1 MSDLESG
8 QPATPNPELEPTL
21 APPAAPAGS
30 FSAPVT
36 TAPAARHDGR
46 RGLAAAIIA
55 AIVLATSGGIG
66 IGWNLAHLISSH
78 STSSTH
84 ASIQTVPAQG
94 GSKSADPAS
103 VAARVIPAVV
113 DINTTIQTS
122 SATEQAAGSGLIIT
136 SSGDILTNNHVVDG
150 SINLRVTIQGR
161 SGTYTAN
168 VVGVDPG
175 DDLAVIHVSG
185 VSGLPTVTLANSS
198 SVKVG
203 DPVLAIGNAL
213 GLGGTPRVTQGYITD
228 LDQTITASENGS
240 NSETL
245 HGMIQSDA
253 EISPGDSGGALVNTA
268 GQVIGIITAGEAT
281 SFRTTTSTV
290 AYAIPSST
298 AAQIA
303 NQILSGQPG
312 GGVIIGPVG
321 HLGVGV
327 ETLDSETAAQLGLSV
342 SSGALVRT
350 VENGSPAAS
359 AGIQPGAVIVGI
371 NSTTITGSP
380 SLGQALQQFK
390 PGDTVKVTWVDQGGT
405 RSANVTLTTGPAV

>member
-1 MSDLESG
+1 MTDVEPG
-8 QPATPNPELEPTL
+8 QPATPGPELEPTL
-21 APPAAPAGS
+21 APPAGVPAS
-30 FSAPVT
+30 PASPF
-36 TAPAARHDGR
+36 TAAARPRHDGR

-55 AIVLATSGGIG
+55 AIVLATGGGIG
-66 IGWNLAHLISSH
+66 IGWNLAQLISSH
-78 STSSTH
+78 NASSTH
-84 ASIQTVPAQG
+84 ASVQTVPAQT

-103 VAARVIPAVV
+103 IAAKVIPAVV
-113 DINTTIQTS
+113 DINTTIQTP
-122 SATEQAAGSGLIIT
+122 SATEQAAGTGLIIT
-136 SSGDILTNNHVVDG
+136 STGDILTNNHVVDG

-161 SGTYTAN
+161 SGRYTAN
-168 VVGVDPG
+168 VVGVAPG
-175 DDLAVIHVSG
+175 DDLAVIHISG

-213 GLGGTPRVTQGYITD
+213 GLGGTPRVTQGFVTD

-268 GQVIGIITAGEAT
+268 GQVIGVITAGEAT

-303 NQILSGQPG
+303 NQILSGQAG

-327 ETLDSETAAQLGLSV
+327 ETLDPETAAQLGLSV

-371 NSTTITGSP
+371 NSTTITGTS

-390 PGDTVKVTWVDQGGT
+390 PGDTVKVTWIYQGSN